1 MFGQGAGDPF
11 RVEIPHSF
19 DSNRMARNEQIS
31 VQCVSEKE
39 RKGGGGGEEPFS
51 KCRFRPSSHIGDTQ
65 LWIGRCAV
73 AYTGKTRRVIRDTF
87 SIESTIRTI
96 QLYTVS

>member
-19 DSNRMARNEQIS
+19 DSNRMERNEQIS

-39 RKGGGGGEEPFS
+39 RKGG
-51 KCRFRPSSHIGDTQ
+51 K
-65 LWIGRCAV
+65 
-73 AYTGKTRRVIRDTF
+73 
-87 SIESTIRTI
+87 RTI
-96 QLYTVS
+96 